1 MNSWTSHLRP
11 LSAAVLVL
19 GVTGI
24 AFAQTNLGDGT
35 KDTAA
40 CCQLTT
46 SLIQDVLR
54 GKDVAG
60 DERFFASEGAP
71 PNIHFVI
78 DT

>member
-1 MNSWTSHLRP
+1 MHSWTSSLRP
-11 LSAAVLVL
+11 LSAVILVL
-19 GVTGI
+19 GTTGF